1 MPSGVVAT
9 NRSREPKE
17 FNIPSRSFG
26 ITAVSAADTLV
37 EAQEIRNNKP
47 LFDAAI
53 KVISKQLVAQRQA
66 QLAATKAA
74 GKKT

>member
-9 NRSREPKE
+9 NQSSEPKE
-17 FNIPSRSFG
+17 FNIPSRSYG
-26 ITAVSAADTLV
+26 ITAVNAADTLV

-47 LFDAAI
+47 LFAAAVKI
-53 KVISKQLVAQRQA
+53 ISKQLVAQRQA